1 LSRTIRELT
10 AAIASGDTEAFG
22 VFYEQWF
29 DHILLEARLASRRDE
44 QFCLDLVQDT
54 MMRVIRSM
62 KTFDHEDGLRRWL
75 RVVVQTCCI
84 DLFRAESRRR
94 RREHSHQSLAGHAE
108 YFNEHDERLVWLE
121 SQLAAL
127 EPDDAKLLDM
137 RFRFGWT
144 LARIAS
150 TLGLSTGAVDGRLNR
165 LLAALRGRAK
175 GMLP

>member
-1 LSRTIRELT
+1 MTTTGQLT

-22 VFYEQWF
+22 RFYEQWF
-29 DHILLEARLASRRDE
+29 EHVLMEARLTSRRDE

-54 MMRVIRSM
+54 MMRLIRSM
-62 KTFDHEDGLRRWL
+62 KTFDNEDGLQRWL

-84 DLFRAESRRR
+84 DLFRAEARRR
-94 RREHSHQSLAGHAE
+94 RREGTHHSITDQTKGA
-108 YFNEHDERLVWLE
+108 NEQDERLVWLE

-127 EPDDAKLLDM
+127 TPDDAKLLDM